1 MIGQIKIL
9 SIFNFLKLQFFKIY
23 HLLMLWLSSEHKW
36 LNMNE
41 LINKNLLSDRET
53 LLFLKKN
60 PKVGIIRNGNSELGL
75 MVGNS
80 PKTQEYN
87 KALRDR
93 LVNNCKNYNSTTIKN
108 YLLALPLDSLFSSYK
123 KKRGIPDWYPGGAAS
138 LAMRF
143 LVKQNQLYASPY
155 CFRIIEV
162 LDENMDDYLKLL
174 ESLFNGRD
182 VIYIGPLQGK
192 NPDIP
197 AFLKPKEI
205 IKIPEKN
212 AFEKFDEILKEITNR
227 SKNYKNPLVVI
238 VGGTTA
244 SALSYELNMSNITC
258 YDFGQFNRLYH
269 KFLITK

>member
-1 MIGQIKIL
+1 
-9 SIFNFLKLQFFKIY
+9 
-23 HLLMLWLSSEHKW
+23 MLWLSSEHKW

-93 LVNNCKNYNSTTIKN
+93 LVNNCKNYNSTTIKK

-162 LDENMDDYLKLL
+162 LDENMDDYLKLV

-227 SKNYKNPLVVI
+227 SKNYKNPLVVL

>member
-1 MIGQIKIL
+1 
-9 SIFNFLKLQFFKIY
+9 
-23 HLLMLWLSSEHKW
+23 
-36 LNMNE
+36 
-41 LINKNLLSDRET
+41 
-53 LLFLKKN
+53 
-60 PKVGIIRNGNSELGL
+60 

-162 LDENMDDYLKLL
+162 LDENMDDYLKLV

-212 AFEKFDEILKEITNR
+212 AFEKFDEILKEFTNR
-227 SKNYKNPLVVI
+227 SKNYKNPLVVL

>member
-1 MIGQIKIL
+1 MGL
-9 SIFNFLKLQFFKIY
+9 
-23 HLLMLWLSSEHKW
+23 
-36 LNMNE
+36 
-41 LINKNLLSDRET
+41 T
-53 LLFLKKN
+53 LG
-60 PKVGIIRNGNSELGL
+60 PGCVS
-75 MVGNS
+75 
-80 PKTQEYN
+80 
-87 KALRDR
+87 
-93 LVNNCKNYNSTTIKN
+93 LV
-108 YLLALPLDSLFSSYK
+108 
-123 KKRGIPDWYPGGAAS
+123 
-138 LAMRF
+138 

-162 LDENMDDYLKLL
+162 LDENMDDYLKLV

-227 SKNYKNPLVVI
+227 SKNYKNPLVVL

>member
-1 MIGQIKIL
+1 
-9 SIFNFLKLQFFKIY
+9 
-23 HLLMLWLSSEHKW
+23 MLWLSSKHKW
-36 LNMNE
+36 LNMHE
-41 LINKNLLSDRET
+41 LIKKNLLSDRET
-53 LLFLKKN
+53 LLYLKNN

-80 PKTQEYN
+80 PKTQKYN

-108 YLLALPLDSLFSSYK
+108 YLLALPLDSLFSGYK
-123 KKRGIPDWYPGGAAS
+123 KKRGIPNWYPGGAAS

-155 CFRIIEV
+155 CFRVIEV
-162 LDENMDDYLKLL
+162 LDKNMDDYLKLL
-174 ESLFNGRD
+174 ESLFDGRN
-182 VIYIGPLQGK
+182 VIYAGPLQGK
-192 NPDIP
+192 NPDFP
-197 AFLKPKEI
+197 AFLKPKKI

-212 AFEKFDEILKEITNR
+212 AFERFDEILKEITNQ
-227 SKNYKNPLVVI
+227 SKNYNDPLVVL

-258 YDFGQFNRLYH
+258 YDFGQYNRLY
-269 KFLITK
+269 KKYQESLKNKLLK